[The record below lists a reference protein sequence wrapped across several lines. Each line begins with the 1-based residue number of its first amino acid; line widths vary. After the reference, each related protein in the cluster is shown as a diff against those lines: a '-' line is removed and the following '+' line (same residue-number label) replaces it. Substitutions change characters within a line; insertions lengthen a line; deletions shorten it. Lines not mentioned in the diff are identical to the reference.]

1 MRLVFQSDTADPAQ
15 WRDALQAEIPG
26 LDVRIWPDTGDPAS
40 VDAILVWRIPPG
52 VLELFPNLKLIQL
65 ISAGADQVAFVSGAP
80 SHIPVARLV
89 EPTQV
94 VGMIEYILHA
104 VLEYHRDFH
113 RYRAQHLRH
122 VWREH
127 PRILT
132 RHRRVGV
139 MGLGALGGPVAG
151 ALASFGFDVS
161 GWARRPR
168 EIEGV
173 EVFSG
178 AETLEAFL
186 ARNSIVAAL
195 LPLTRETRGMFDAG
209 FFAMMQPGSYFIN
222 AGRGAQCVEPD
233 LIRALE
239 SGRLAGATIDVLKQ
253 EPLGRG
259 DRLWSVP
266 NLTITPHI
274 ATSPDPRSAAKMVA
288 ENLRRARR
296 GEPPQHPVELDA

>member
-26 LDVRIWPDTGDPAS
+26 LDVRIWPDTGDPAN

-65 ISAGADQVAFVSGAP
+65 ISAGADQVAFESGVP

-94 VGMIEYILHA
+94 VGMVEYILHA

-113 RYRAQHLRH
+113 RYREQHSRH

-139 MGLGALGGPVAG
+139 MGLGALGEPVAR

-178 AETLEAFL
+178 AEMLEAFL

-195 LPLTRETRGMFDAG
+195 LPLTRETHGMFDAG
-209 FFAMMQPGSYFIN
+209 FFAMTQPGSYFIN

-274 ATSPDPRSAAKMVA
+274 ATSPDPHSAAKMIA
-288 ENLRRARR
+288 ENLRRAHR